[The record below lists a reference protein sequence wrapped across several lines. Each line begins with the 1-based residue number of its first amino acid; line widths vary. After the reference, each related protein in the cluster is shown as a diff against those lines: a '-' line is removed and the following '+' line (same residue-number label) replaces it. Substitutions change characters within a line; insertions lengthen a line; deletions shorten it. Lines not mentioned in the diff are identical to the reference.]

1 MKTNLKMQVKNILQM
16 ITQYEIIKADGNF
29 DILY

>member
-1 MKTNLKMQVKNILQM
+1 MKTNLKVQVKNILQM
-16 ITQYEIIKADGNF
+16 IMQYEIIKADGNF

>member
-1 MKTNLKMQVKNILQM
+1 MKTNLKVQVKNILQM
-16 ITQYEIIKADGNF
+16 ITQYEIIKVDGNF